1 MIFSPNSTT
10 GRQLDK
16 AWMMDEKTKDR
27 VLLKSANTML
37 LTKPIHEVL
46 AYELPAFLVFLL
58 QNMKIRLFLI

>member
-10 GRQLDK
+10 GGQLDK

-27 VLLKSANTML
+27 VLLKSANTMF
-37 LTKPIHEVL
+37 LTEPIHEVL
-46 AYELPAFLVFLL
+46 AYELPAFFVFLL

>member
-10 GRQLDK
+10 GGQLDK

-27 VLLKSANTML
+27 VLLKSANTMF
-37 LTKPIHEVL
+37 LTEPIHEVL